1 MDYEREKKKLEAQHQ
16 AAKLRLERE
25 DAKRRALKRQ
35 LMATAA
41 RLEDRAE
48 KWHRFAL
55 AHADRMIGYT
65 GHQAIARDY
74 LRAMSFD
81 QYVDLVRR
89 QAGDG
94 TISLVAAE
102 LATVIKH
109 MDRLTTH
116 GNEVLLR
123 RDRSAYEKNLSEWQN
138 WHRQNPD
145 KNDWRSRKV
154 TKGQSLLIDRIV
166 EFQNVTAPQLLN
178 RGEAH
183 DWIAR
188 HGGNPRLA
196 DNRAASAPEG
206 EA

>member
-55 AHADRMIGYT
+55 AYADRMIGYT
-65 GHQAIARDY
+65 GQQAIARDY
-74 LRAMSFD
+74 LRAMPFE

-89 QAGDG
+89 QASDG
-94 TISLVAAE
+94 ALSLVAAE

-109 MDRLTTH
+109 MDQLTAR
-116 GNEVLLR
+116 GGEVLLR
-123 RDRSAYEKNLSEWQN
+123 RDRFAYEKDLSEWQN

-145 KNDWRSRKV
+145 KNDWRSLKA
-154 TKGQSLLIDRIV
+154 TKGQNMLLDRIAELCNIAV
-166 EFQNVTAPQLLN
+166 PQLLN
-178 RGEAH
+178 RGQAH
-183 DWIAR
+183 DWIAQ

-196 DNRAASAPEG
+196 SDQSSAGSEG
-206 EA
+206 VA